1 MKNNILF
8 TSIFIIGFTIVF
20 FGTNTLFSQ
29 TPKNNMVMKD
39 TTLKYTCPHHSE
51 VISDKP
57 GKCACGMELVVL
69 KGKDK
74 ISNKTKK
81 ESVFLNSKGMKHDK
95 KMRNDSI
102 TMKKG
107 TM

>member
-8 TSIFIIGFTIVF
+8 TAILITGFTIVF
-20 FGTNTLFSQ
+20 FGTIQLYGQ

-39 TTLKYTCPHHSE
+39 TSMKYSCPHHPD

-74 ISNKTKK
+74 MSKKTKK
-81 ESVFLNSKGMKHDK
+81 ESVKQDSKDLKYDN
-95 KMRNDSI
+95 KMMNDST

-107 TM
+107 KM

>member
-1 MKNNILF
+1 MKTKLLF
-8 TSIFIIGFTIVF
+8 TAILITGFTIVF
-20 FGTNTLFSQ
+20 LGTNHLYGH

-39 TTLKYTCPHHSE
+39 TTMKYTCPHHPD

-74 ISNKTKK
+74 MSKKTKK
-81 ESVFLNSKGMKHDK
+81 ESVIKDDKDMKHDK
-95 KMRNDSI
+95 KMMNDST

-107 TM
+107 EM